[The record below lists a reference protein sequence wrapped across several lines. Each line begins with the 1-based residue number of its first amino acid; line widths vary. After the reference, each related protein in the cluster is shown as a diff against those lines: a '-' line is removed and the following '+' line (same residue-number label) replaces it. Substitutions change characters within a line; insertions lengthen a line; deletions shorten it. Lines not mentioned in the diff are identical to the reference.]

1 MVLPKLS
8 SSIERASQSSQP
20 EMARLL
26 EQSPSFKE
34 LRRGDLVTG
43 EVMRVGQ
50 DGLLVNVG
58 HKSEGFVPLREM
70 STISPEQMEELQI
83 GDEVYVYVLRS
94 DSEEHSAILSIDKAR
109 GEQGWKVLQGHLES
123 GEFLE
128 GKVRGFNKGGAVV
141 DVEGI
146 QGFVPLSQLA
156 PNNRTSELSQ
166 EDILAQRVGETIK
179 LQLLE
184 LDKQRN
190 RIVLSEKQALQHVR
204 DREKDRLLKELNEG
218 EVRKGVVSG
227 VSAFGAFVD
236 LGGADGLIHISEMSW
251 DQVQSPSDLV
261 TVGAEIEVYILK
273 VDQESRK
280 IALSLRRLSPE
291 PWQVAADNYSIG
303 QVVEAVVTRLTDFGA
318 FARIQ
323 GNIEGLIHISELA
336 HQVIKHPKEVV
347 SEGDTVSLKIINIE
361 PERRRL
367 GLSLKQTQGE
377 LVEGGS
383 WSFGE

>member
-8 SSIERASQSSQP
+8 SSIERVSQSTQP

-34 LRRGDLVTG
+34 LRRGDLVAG
-43 EVMRVGQ
+43 EIMRVGQ
-50 DGLLVNVG
+50 DGLLVNIG
-58 HKSEGFVPLREM
+58 HKSEGFVPAREM
-70 STISPEQMEELQI
+70 STVPPDQMANFQI

-94 DSEEHSAILSIDKAR
+94 DSEEHTAILSIDKAR
-109 GEQGWKVLQGHLES
+109 GEQGWKVLQKHLES
-123 GEFLE
+123 GEFLD
-128 GKVRGFNKGGAVV
+128 GKVRAFNKGGAVV

-156 PNNRTSELSQ
+156 PNSRASELTQ
-166 EDILAQRVGETIK
+166 EDVLAQRIGETIK

-184 LDKQRN
+184 LDRQRN
-190 RIVLSEKQALQHVR
+190 RVVLSEKQALQHLR
-204 DREKDRLLKELNEG
+204 DQEKDRLLRELNEG

-261 TVGAEIEVYILK
+261 TIGAEIEVYVLK

-291 PWQVAADNYSIG
+291 PWQTAAENYSLG
-303 QVVEAVVTRLTDFGA
+303 QIVEAVVTRLADFGA

-336 HQVIKHPKEVV
+336 HHVIRHPKEVV

-367 GLSLKQTQGE
+367 GLSLKQVEGE
-377 LVEGGS
+377 LIEGGS

>member
-1 MVLPKLS
+1 
-8 SSIERASQSSQP
+8 
-20 EMARLL
+20 MARLL

-34 LRRGDLVTG
+34 LRRGDLVAG
-43 EVMRVGQ
+43 EIMRVGQ

-70 STISPEQMEELQI
+70 STVTPDEMANFQI
-83 GDEVYVYVLRS
+83 GDEVYVSVLRS
-94 DSEEHSAILSIDKAR
+94 DSEEHSAMLSIDKAR
-109 GEQGWKVLQGHLES
+109 GEQGWKVLQDHLES
-123 GEFLE
+123 GTFVN
-128 GKVRGFNKGGAVV
+128 GTVRAFNKGGAVV

-156 PNNRTSELSQ
+156 PNSRASELKQ
-166 EDILAQRVGETIK
+166 EDVLAQRVGETIK

-184 LDKQRN
+184 LDRQRN
-190 RIVLSEKQALQHVR
+190 RVVLSERQALQYSR
-204 DREKDRLLKELNEG
+204 DQEKDRLLKELNEG

-251 DQVQSPSDLV
+251 DQVRSPSDLV
-261 TVGAEIEVYILK
+261 TVGSEIEVYVLK
-273 VDQESRK
+273 VDQETRK

-291 PWQVAADNYSIG
+291 PWQTAAETYSIG
-303 QVVEAVVTRLTDFGA
+303 QIVEAVVTRLTDFGA

-336 HQVIKHPKEVV
+336 HQVIRHPKEVV

-367 GLSLKQTQGE
+367 GLSLKQ
-377 LVEGGS
+377 VEGVLLEGDS

>member
-8 SSIERASQSSQP
+8 SSIERVSQSTQP

-34 LRRGDLVTG
+34 LRRGDLVAG

-50 DGLLVNVG
+50 DGLLVNIG
-58 HKSEGFVPLREM
+58 HKSEGFVPSREM
-70 STISPEQMEELQI
+70 STVPPDQMANFQV

-94 DSEEHSAILSIDKAR
+94 DSEEHTAILSIDKAR
-109 GEQGWKVLQGHLES
+109 GEQGWKVLQKHLES
-123 GEFLE
+123 GEFLD
-128 GKVRGFNKGGAVV
+128 GKVRAFNKGGAVV

-156 PNNRTSELSQ
+156 PNSRASELTQ
-166 EDILAQRVGETIK
+166 EDVLAQRIGETIK

-184 LDKQRN
+184 LDRQRN
-190 RIVLSEKQALQHVR
+190 RVVLSEKQALQHLR
-204 DREKDRLLKELNEG
+204 DQEKDRLLRELNEG

-261 TVGAEIEVYILK
+261 TIGAEIEVYVLK

-291 PWQVAADNYSIG
+291 PWQTAAENYSLG
-303 QVVEAVVTRLTDFGA
+303 QIVEAVVTRLADFGA

-336 HQVIKHPKEVV
+336 HHVIRHPKEVV

-367 GLSLKQTQGE
+367 GLSLKQVEGE
-377 LVEGGS
+377 LIEGGS

>member
-34 LRRGDLVTG
+34 LRRGDLVAG

-109 GEQGWKVLQGHLES
+109 GEQGWKVLQSHLES

-156 PNNRTSELSQ
+156 PNNRPSELSQ

-204 DREKDRLLKELNEG
+204 DKEKDRLLKELNEG

-291 PWQVAADNYSIG
+291 PWQAAADNLS
-303 QVVEAVVTRLTDFGA
+303 
-318 FARIQ
+318 
-323 GNIEGLIHISELA
+323 LIHISE
-336 HQVIKHPKEVV
+336 P
-347 SEGDTVSLKIINIE
+347 TR
-361 PERRRL
+361 PY
-367 GLSLKQTQGE
+367 
-377 LVEGGS
+377 
-383 WSFGE
+383 